1 MQLIEDMLERD
12 PLYRPAVGNGV
23 QVFNNFGMPDRAQA
37 LLDQF
42 AAFDPNDPQLLQSRA
57 FHRMY
62 QGRVAEAYAD
72 AERAIELAPTDSVA
86 RFVWSVALLQSGEI
100 ARLAEE
106 GQEGFTIDALYAI
119 GERDKAFEV
128 AERMEEDGYL
138 DGLFRLL
145 VRSGRGAELTD
156 YVEERWPSLEAFAA
170 DYTGDGNGY
179 PLMLAIAQAYRD
191 TGKLDRFDEAMI
203 HVDRYRLEL
212 VRQEID
218 NFVFDF
224 ESAKYF
230 ALAGDTNRAL
240 DFLGRAVD
248 AGMQAYVPIASWE
261 PALSGLQADARFAE
275 IEARM
280 LDNIN
285 NDRVALG
292 MEPIDPY
299 TEFWQ

>member
-1 MQLIEDMLERD
+1 
-12 PLYRPAVGNGV
+12 
-23 QVFNNFGMPDRAQA
+23 
-37 LLDQF
+37 
-42 AAFDPNDPQLLQSRA
+42 
-57 FHRMY
+57 
-62 QGRVAEAYAD
+62 
-72 AERAIELAPTDSVA
+72 
-86 RFVWSVALLQSGEI
+86 
-100 ARLAEE
+100 
-106 GQEGFTIDALYAI
+106 
-119 GERDKAFEV
+119 
-128 AERMEEDGYL
+128 MEEDGYL